1 MNFLT
6 RMSKVRPGGRFV
18 DQLSEGH
25 ISRPRLQCS
34 CFHERE
40 RVKWSRTI
48 SMCWLLCFYEFYLI
62 KHSCGK
68 QKWSVFTQ
76 ASHLG
81 LLHSVPQIRVWLALL
96 SLRSPPLPPPL
107 RAPRPNRITT
117 DQFKAHVKSIKS
129 DLNQILIR
137 FIPPSC
143 VCPWARRK
151 LCTLHHNVIL
161 DAVHRHKCVC
171 VCIPEK
177 DGKVNNPAGWVLI

>member
-1 MNFLT
+1 MSFWQGCPKSGLGVGLWTSSVKGIFPGRGFSAVVFMN
-6 RMSKVRPGGRFV
+6 VNV
-18 DQLSEGH
+18 LSGQG
-25 ISRPRLQCS
+25 PFQCVGS
-34 CFHERE
+34 
-40 RVKWSRTI
+40 
-48 SMCWLLCFYEFYLI
+48 
-62 KHSCGK
+62 
-68 QKWSVFTQ
+68 SVFT
-76 ASHLG
+76 SSTWSNTHVVNKSEVFSRRPHIWGCSILC
-81 LLHSVPQIRVWLALL
+81 
-96 SLRSPPLPPPL
+96 LRSVFGWHSCLWGRPLCPPL

-171 VCIPEK
+171 VCVYPWKRWKSE
-177 DGKVNNPAGWVLI
+177 